1 MTISLSTNVITWGIA
16 HTYSITCDIL
26 DTPFHI
32 FPFFFFFSNRATK
45 TQASCLDDVPVTV
58 ERYDFLKES
67 QKPGEEY
74 NAFEQCQQSFG
85 PNFVPHV
92 KPDEPPFEV
101 KKIFF
106 SATTTLNASIS
117 TSSLWE
123 FLHWRTLHEKLFNR
137 VAIAFTMIP
146 CLRLDAKS
154 DKNRV
159 KRSSRNIV
167 PFGSWPFGF
176 HLNCTLCKSSS
187 KVGFKKVYVAIV
199 RTSTAFD
206 FFCCILKKFEHKMV
220 FVMYFLRLIFN
231 WVHSGGNLP
240 STVMVKKGQN
250 GNSIDFTTVSIS
262 PFFDHDCT

>member
-1 MTISLSTNVITWGIA
+1 MHI
-16 HTYSITCDIL
+16 ITCDIL
-26 DTPFHI
+26 RTPFQK
-32 FPFFFFFSNRATK
+32 FFFFHRATK

-106 SATTTLNASIS
+106 FSAATTTLNTSIS
-117 TSSLWE
+117 TTSSSLWE

-159 KRSSRNIV
+159 KRSSRKIV
-167 PFGSWPFGF
+167 PFGIWPFGF
-176 HLNCTLCKSSS
+176 RLNFTLSKSSS

-199 RTSTAFD
+199 RIR
-206 FFCCILKKFEHKMV
+206 FFL
-220 FVMYFLRLIFN
+220 
-231 WVHSGGNLP
+231 
-240 STVMVKKGQN
+240 
-250 GNSIDFTTVSIS
+250 
-262 PFFDHDCT
+262 

>member
-1 MTISLSTNVITWGIA
+1 M
-16 HTYSITCDIL
+16 
-26 DTPFHI
+26 
-32 FPFFFFFSNRATK
+32 
-45 TQASCLDDVPVTV
+45 DDVPVTV

-106 SATTTLNASIS
+106 SAATSTLNASIS

-159 KRSSRNIV
+159 KRSSRKIV
-167 PFGSWPFGF
+167 PFGFWPFGF
-176 HLNCTLCKSSS
+176 VWIVLYASLVVS

-199 RTSTAFD
+199 RTSKAFN
-206 FFCCILKKFEHKMV
+206 
-220 FVMYFLRLIFN
+220 FLFHIEE
-231 WVHSGGNLP
+231 
-240 STVMVKKGQN
+240 
-250 GNSIDFTTVSIS
+250 I
-262 PFFDHDCT
+262 